1 MRPLFWMLGPC
12 LAFWIVTAGAV
23 PLGPEAFWGTAGPL
37 VAAMASWIAY
47 ERGHAVA
54 PERLTSVMI
63 GAFAAKL
70 VFFVAYVG
78 VSLGV
83 LRPGPFAVSFVSSFI
98 ALYAIEGMLLRR
110 LVAGGSAASGGQRV
124 LGS

>member
-1 MRPLFWMLGPC
+1 MLGPC
-12 LAFWIVTAGAV
+12 LAFWTVTAGV

-70 VFFVAYVG
+70 VFFVGYVG

-83 LRPGPFAVSFVSSFI
+83 LKLRPGPFAGSFVSSFI
-98 ALYAIEGMLLRR
+98 VLYAIEGMLLRR
-110 LVAGGSAASGGQRV
+110 LVTGGSAASGGQRV